1 MKRTRIQNF
10 ASRDRDDTM
19 PTILSARI
27 PASLAGISL
36 MFCMLT
42 TASGTLA
49 QAAPSQAPALMPL
62 PRQIQM
68 GASIIPLGSGFSITQ
83 SGYTEPRLDRATQR
97 FQIAL
102 SRKTGIPLVPLPQ
115 NPARVPFS
123 IHTGHA
129 SDPVQRLGEDESYA
143 LEVNDSGVT
152 LNAPTPLGAMHGLQT
167 LLQLVILTPQGFAI
181 PQASIQDTPRFPWRG
196 LMIDTSRHFI
206 PLDVIRRN
214 LDGMERVKLN
224 VFHWHL
230 SDNQGF
236 RVESK
241 RFPKLQEQGSD
252 GLFYTQ
258 EEIRGII
265 AYAHDRGIRV
275 VPEFDVPG
283 HSTAWFVGYP
293 ELASAS
299 GPYEIERRWGIFD
312 PAIDPTNE
320 NSYRFLDELFGEM
333 TKLFP
338 DQFFHVG
345 GDEVNGKQWDANPK
359 IQQYMRQHNIK
370 DNAALQAYFNK
381 RLQPIVAKHG
391 KTMIGW
397 DEVLD
402 PSLPKDITIQSWR
415 GAASLA
421 EAAKGGY
428 RGLLSSGWYLDLGWS
443 AARHYAVDPM
453 DESAASLTDEQRQ
466 RILGG
471 EACMWMEYAD
481 AETVDSRIWP
491 RTAAIAERLWS
502 PRELRDTASMYR
514 RLDVVSHDL
523 EFLGLTHNSYYEPML
538 QRIAGPASPEQHAA
552 LRTLADVVE
561 PVKNYD
567 RQKTRTYEPTS
578 ATPLTRVVDAV
589 HLESDAGRLF
599 SDAVD
604 AYLHSSCRDTNLAM
618 QLRKQLSAW
627 TANDAT
633 FQTLAQQ
640 SSFAQEAAASSKDL
654 SAIGQAGLAA
664 LDYLEKGQAAPG
676 DFKPQ
681 QAEIVQRTSEPKG
694 QLLLIPAPAVGK
706 LIDGAATSGACAA
719 K

>member
-1 MKRTRIQNF
+1 
-10 ASRDRDDTM
+10 
-19 PTILSARI
+19 
-27 PASLAGISL
+27 
-36 MFCMLT
+36 
-42 TASGTLA
+42 
-49 QAAPSQAPALMPL
+49 
-62 PRQIQM
+62 M
-68 GASIIPLGSGFSITQ
+68 GAAAIPLGVGFSIAQT
-83 SGYTEPRLDRATQR
+83 GHTEPRLDRAIQR
-97 FQIAL
+97 FQAQL
-102 SRKTGIPLVPLPQ
+102 SRKTGVPLVPLPE
-115 NPARVPFS
+115 NPTRVRLT
-123 IHTGHA
+123 IHTDHA
-129 SDPVQRLGEDESYA
+129 SEPVQRLGEDESYTLQVTDA
-143 LEVNDSGVT
+143 GVT
-152 LNAPTPLGAMHGLQT
+152 LSAPTPLGAMHGLQT
-167 LLQLVILTPQGFAI
+167 LLQLVTISAPGFVVPEAN
-181 PQASIQDTPRFPWRG
+181 IQDSPRFPWRG
-196 LMIDTSRHFI
+196 LMIDSSRHFI
-206 PLDVIRRN
+206 PLKVIERN
-214 LDGMERVKLN
+214 LDGMEHVKLN

-236 RVESK
+236 RAESK
-241 RFPKLQEQGSD
+241 RFPQLQEHGSD

-258 EEIRGII
+258 DEIRALI
-265 AYAHDRGIRV
+265 AYARDRGIRV

-293 ELASAS
+293 ELASGP
-299 GPYEIERRWGIFD
+299 GPYQIERRWGIFD
-312 PAIDPTNE
+312 PAVDPTSE
-320 NSYRFLDELFGEM
+320 NSYRFLDVLFGEM
-333 TKLFP
+333 AKLFP

-359 IQQYMRQHNIK
+359 IQQYMREHGIK

-415 GAASLA
+415 GAESLA

-453 DESAASLTDEQRQ
+453 GESSTSLTGEEQR

-481 AETVDSRIWP
+481 DETVDSRIWP
-491 RTAAIAERLWS
+491 RNAAIAERLWS
-502 PRELRDTASMYR
+502 PREVRDTASMYR
-514 RLDVVSHDL
+514 RLGLVSHDL

-538 QRIAGPASPEQHAA
+538 QRIAGPATPEQLTA

-567 RQKTRTYEPTS
+567 REKARTAEPTRF
-578 ATPLTRVVDAV
+578 TPLTRIVDTV

-604 AYLHSSCRDTNLAM
+604 AYLGSSCRDANLAAR
-618 QLRKQLSAW
+618 LRTQLSAW
-627 TANDAT
+627 SANDAT
-633 FQTLAQQ
+633 FQTLAPQ
-640 SSFAQEAAASSKDL
+640 SSLAQEAAATSKDL
-654 SAIGQAGLAA
+654 SAIGQVGLEA
-664 LDYLEKGQAAPG
+664 LSYLEKGQAAPPE
-676 DFKPQ
+676 FKQ
-681 QAEIVQRTSEPKG
+681 QTEVVQRATEPKG
-694 QLLLIPAPAVGK
+694 QLLLVPAPAVSR
-706 LIDGAATSGACAA
+706 LVDAAASGGNCTA